1 MKNITFWKDE
11 NWKLIHISQ
20 VISWKKCWVYCLILW
35 KPLIARKWSK
45 NSHHFAHYEWFNY
58 QYYKETLVHLL
69 AKKTLKETKKISLPY
84 LIWTNYMM
92 RNSIDKI
99 EQNEIDNFLEWN
111 KELKIIDKIEFA
123 DYLVLE
129 NIEVE
134 KRIPINNDYII
145 ADIYWEIIVESEIIP
160 IIIEIMVSHPC
171 DENKINKFKGT
182 NYCVIEVDCNLMDE
196 DLQNDENYI
205 KNVLIEIFQGKY
217 GKTFLNLPIKYKNLV
232 KKYLD
237 EIEKINKNFKNKEIK
252 IVNNS
257 ELNWRLLKDFRVNV
271 PKDCPV
277 RLEIYNFFKN
287 EYKFFSKVIENF
299 ELIKEIL
306 NNKIYWDFN
315 LYNDKIWKYIIIDN
329 EDIIAIK
336 RPVFYDMDYSL
347 RKEQDE
353 KVKVYDEYQ
362 KSLNKIYFNSIENW
376 DIKLKFF
383 QTLNEYFL
391 RITRLNIKIKDC
403 CKNIN
408 HYDEYYK
415 KIIKNYNVCSKISC
429 KTCSK
434 NKINEKW
441 EYFCL
446 Y

>member
-20 VISWKKCWVYCLILW
+20 VISWKKCWVYCLISW
-35 KPLIARKWSK
+35 KPLIARKWNK

-69 AKKTLKETKKISLPY
+69 AKKTLKETKRISLPY

-92 RNSIDKI
+92 RTRIDKI
-99 EQNEIDNFLEWN
+99 EQNEIDNFLELN

-196 DLQNDENYI
+196 DLQNDENHI

-217 GKTFLNLPIKYKNLV
+217 GKTFLYLPIKYENLV

-237 EIEKINKNFKNKEIK
+237 EIEKINDIKNQKIKLEMIKSQEEYKKKLIHLSELWIETDIIPLSCPIRKKVYGEFYKLNKELIEESEWIK
-252 IVNNS
+252 LIFNNT
-257 ELNWRLLKDFRVNV
+257 
-271 PKDCPV
+271 
-277 RLEIYNFFKN
+277 
-287 EYKFFSKVIENF
+287 
-299 ELIKEIL
+299 
-306 NNKIYWDFN
+306 IYWDFKLHWN
-315 LYNDKIWKYIIIDN
+315 SLNNASLFLWKNEIKFFKEMNKWWDKYLLFKQ
-329 EDIIAIK
+329 
-336 RPVFYDMDYSL
+336 M
-347 RKEQDE
+347 
-353 KVKVYDEYQ
+353 YQ
-362 KSLNKIYFNSIENW
+362 KFIHYQAWKFIKTFRNW
-376 DIKLKFF
+376 SRVV
-383 QTLNEYFL
+383 NE
-391 RITRLNIKIKDC
+391 INW
-403 CKNIN
+403 CKNCSYFRREMNNEWEIN
-408 HYDEYYK
+408 DY
-415 KIIKNYNVCSKISC
+415 CSYHV
-429 KTCSK
+429 
-434 NKINEKW
+434 NN
-441 EYFCL
+441 
-446 Y
+446 